1 MTTHT
6 PLLNEIDQVY
16 RCMRS
21 LDITSE
27 LIAHTDLHI
36 KNTMLLWKDLNLLV
50 TLSSHLFKDQ
60 IVNETKILDCGLSDK
75 NEDYI

>member
-1 MTTHT
+1 MTTQT

-21 LDITSE
+21 FDITSE
-27 LIAHTDLHI
+27 LIADTYLHI

-50 TLSSHLFKDQ
+50 TLSSHLFKDH
-60 IVNETKILDCGLSDK
+60 IVNEMKILDGGLSDK